1 MNTVVAPETIEV
13 TKEMKDAGVSVWK
26 WCDDLNFVTPET
38 LADIY
43 RAMEAARRRQ
53 SPDEKGSL

>member
-38 LADIY
+38 LADI
-43 RAMEAARRRQ
+43 
-53 SPDEKGSL
+53 